1 MIILDQNKSSIH
13 NLEHI
18 VKVYIGSDFKSIKCA
33 YVGGSGSGA
42 ELGKYQSAEDTS
54 FVVEM
59 IAYAIKNNELM
70 FQMPPTIFDKRD
82 YKRR

>member
-18 VKVYIGSDFKSIKCA
+18 VKIYIGSDFKSIKCA

-42 ELGKYQSAEDTS
+42 ELAKYNSAEDTS

-59 IAYAIKNNELM
+59 LAYSIKNGDLM
-70 FQMPPTIFDKRD
+70 FQMPPILFDKRN
-82 YKRR
+82 YRRN